1 MNICDKLD
9 YFFETL
15 ISEKNFSLNSVDAYK
30 RDLMQLFKNDSKFD
44 LTVINEYYI
53 VQNLNSLKE
62 KKTSNRSIARKISC
76 YKNFFKFALEENWI
90 NNNPCIKLKIPKYV
104 NKLPETLSIDDINLL
119 LKSSK
124 IADSKDINNI
134 RNNTLLELIYGTGLR
149 VSELVSMPLS
159 TINKNSEII

>member
-44 LTVINEYYI
+44 LTVINENYI

-62 KKTSNRSIARKISC
+62 KQTSNRSIARKSHVTKIFL
-76 YKNFFKFALEENWI
+76 NLH
-90 NNNPCIKLKIPKYV
+90 LK
-104 NKLPETLSIDDINLL
+104 
-119 LKSSK
+119 K
-124 IADSKDINNI
+124 I
-134 RNNTLLELIYGTGLR
+134 G
-149 VSELVSMPLS
+149 
-159 TINKNSEII
+159 